1 MAEADSTTPDYIIVD
16 DGKENWC
23 LYKEDNAFLAALKV
37 EPDEQGI
44 RHVLPELTEGLHTW
58 WWRQAVEKASKLVE
72 ELAVP
77 WGELAITSLDVQ
89 DGNLMALSE
98 KLARTSFY
106 IVQVNNHLTRLLATQ
121 YAAKEML
128 EHAVNRSMAR
138 GDSSEGGRKPAIAA
152 RQAAIISQDK
162 RLRNMKIEV
171 IESGAAI
178 KSLETLRES
187 LDLLWRTTSR
197 IISSRMSEPTD

>member
-1 MAEADSTTPDYIIVD
+1 MAETDSTPDYIIVND
-16 DGKENWC
+16 SSENWV
-23 LYKEDNAFLAALKV
+23 LYKGDNAFLAALKV

-58 WWRQAVEKASKLVE
+58 WWCQAVEKASKLVE
-72 ELAVP
+72 ELSVP
-77 WGELAITSLDVQ
+77 WGELAITTLDIQ

-98 KLARTSFY
+98 KLACTSFY
-106 IVQVNNHLTRLLATQ
+106 IVQVNNHLTGLLAAQ

-128 EHAVNRSMAR
+128 EHAVNRSRER
-138 GDSSEGGRKPAIAA
+138 GESGGGGRNPAIAA

-162 RLRNMKIEV
+162 RLRNMKIEI

-197 IISSRMSEPTD
+197 VLSSRMSEPID